1 MQGER
6 ENLFKLFVCLL
17 YVFYLHVCVPHT
29 HVYPVPEEPEE
40 GAGTRVKDSCH
51 REQTEQAVFFH
62 GLCISSCLHVPTL
75 LEFLP

>member
-40 GAGTRVKDSCH
+40 GAGLELKTVAIGSKQNKQC
-51 REQTEQAVFFH
+51 FFMA
-62 GLCISSCLHVPTL
+62 SASVPASM
-75 LEFLP
+75 FPPC